1 MKVALLG
8 KIGGV
13 THWLEDCAT
22 ALRAEGHQVHIAVTR
37 NPAVSRTLEDVLL
50 SERIGAPMAAAIARG
65 VSRFAPDLI
74 VAIGA
79 YEIPMPILQR
89 VARHQGRPPFHAWI
103 GDVFSE
109 AGRSVAALFDGMAYT
124 DSGLVDRHRRLGF
137 PQPAIYLPHAANPH
151 VGRPPAPERRREMM
165 VFVANPTDH
174 RRAVIEAVAGP
185 LAIHGPGWPR
195 THPRHEMH
203 ARRVSPRQL
212 LNLYASAFAALNI
225 RNEHN
230 VLFGLNQ
237 RNFDPYV
244 FATPVVTDDQPDL
257 SSCFEEG
264 AEVLVWRGAEELND
278 LYARLLRDPGE
289 AALVGERGRK
299 RVLAE
304 HTYSRRLETLSR
316 LG

>member
-1 MKVALLG
+1 LKVALLG
-8 KIGGV
+8 KIGSV
-13 THWLEDCAT
+13 IHWLEDCAS
-22 ALRAEGHQVHIAVTR
+22 ALRAEGHQVHVAVTR
-37 NPAVSRTLEDVLL
+37 NPAVSRPLEDALL
-50 SERIGAPMAAAIARG
+50 SERIRAPMAAAIARS
-65 VSRFAPDLI
+65 VNRFAPDLI

-79 YEIPMPILQR
+79 YEIPMAILER
-89 VARHQGRPPFHAWI
+89 VARLPGRPPFHAWI

-137 PQPAIYLPHAANPH
+137 PQPAIYLPHAASPD
-151 VGRPPAPERRREMM
+151 VGRPLASKRRREIM

-185 LAIHGPGWPR
+185 LAIYGPGWPR
-195 THPRHEMH
+195 THARHEMH
-203 ARRVSPRQL
+203 ARRVSPRRL
-212 LNLYASAFAALNI
+212 LSLYASAFAALNI

-257 SSCFEEG
+257 ASCFDEG
-264 AEVLVWRGAEELND
+264 TEVLVWRGVEELND

-289 AALVGERGRK
+289 AAVVGERGRR

-304 HTYSRRLETLSR
+304 HTYSRRFETLSR
-316 LG
+316 LI

>member
-1 MKVALLG
+1 LKVALLG
-8 KIGGV
+8 KIGSV
-13 THWLEDCAT
+13 IHWLEDCAS
-22 ALRAEGHQVHIAVTR
+22 ALRAEGHQVHVAVTR
-37 NPAVSRTLEDVLL
+37 NPAVSRPLEDALL
-50 SERIGAPMAAAIARG
+50 SERIGAPMAAAIARS
-65 VSRFAPDLI
+65 VNRFAPDLI

-79 YEIPMPILQR
+79 YEIPMAILER
-89 VARHQGRPPFHAWI
+89 VARLPGRPPFHAWI

-137 PQPAIYLPHAANPH
+137 PEPAIYLPHAANPD
-151 VGRPPAPERRREMM
+151 VGRPLASGRRREMM

-174 RRAVIEAVAGP
+174 RRAVIEAVADP
-185 LAIHGPGWPR
+185 LAIYGPGWPR
-195 THPRHEMH
+195 AHARHEMH

-257 SSCFEEG
+257 SSCFAEG
-264 AEVLVWRGAEELND
+264 TEVFVWRGVEELND
-278 LYARLLRDPGE
+278 LYARLLRDPRE
-289 AALVGERGRK
+289 AAVVGERGRR

-304 HTYSRRLETLSR
+304 HTYSRRFETLSR
-316 LG
+316 LS